1 MKDLAAIFVSVI
13 FFIALGIGL
22 TFLGYESYQYFA
34 PRYAAVDNK
43 VFHESAQYN
52 DGMVRDLENVELQYQ
67 SATSEQKQALRAV
80 VLHRFSVYPEDRL
93 PANLRNF
100 YDQLKGN

>member
-1 MKDLAAIFVSVI
+1 VKESILTVLGLLLAIF
-13 FFIALGIGL
+13 GISYA
-22 TFLGYESYQYFA
+22 GYQMHAFYA
-34 PRYAAVDNK
+34 PRYAAVDNQ

-52 DGMVRDLENVELQYQ
+52 DGMIRDLENLEMQYRDADDAGKAALK
-67 SATSEQKQALRAV
+67 AT

-100 YDQLKGN
+100 YTQLRGY